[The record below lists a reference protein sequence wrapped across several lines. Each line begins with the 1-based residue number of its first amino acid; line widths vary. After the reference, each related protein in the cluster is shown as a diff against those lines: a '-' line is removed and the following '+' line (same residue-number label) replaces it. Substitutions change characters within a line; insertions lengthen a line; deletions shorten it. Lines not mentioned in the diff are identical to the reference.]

1 MSEKNIQ
8 RTSRCDFPLLRQF
21 FLHQAGL
28 LIALVIVR
36 LSFLYFSPA
45 YPVFPLMDFLR
56 AMWLGLR
63 IDLVLIAYLSLLPFL
78 LIVANALLFHL
89 LPSSVLRWI
98 LLTYL
103 VVTDLG
109 LFVLVVSDLAFY
121 SYFGEH
127 MNILIFGVFD
137 DDTRALWQVA
147 QKNYSLPMIG
157 GVVAALVGLIIYAD
171 WRLLKRL
178 QPLARPVSWRLQV
191 ASYLSALFIVL
202 LLARGSL
209 GTFPLIKDV
218 PEVSADPFINSL
230 PMNAA
235 LAFQKAEEQYRA
247 SKADRFDLA
256 AAMGYGDD
264 FRRAISDFLGYP
276 LGSDEEPVRAL
287 LRRSAAPHADER
299 LPNVVVVMV
308 ESFGMPI
315 LRHQSTDFDILGRL
329 ARHFRED
336 ILFENFISGGN
347 GTISSLEPLLLN
359 VFPRPGS
366 VPLSQ
371 SLYQRVAFPFAA
383 ARVFDKAG
391 YTTRFVYGGDLSWR
405 NIGSFLRLQGF
416 DKVEGKAAIEK
427 AVTNV
432 RRHDW
437 GVFDEYAYRYV
448 LKILNE
454 SRQPQFIFLL
464 TTNNHPP
471 YTVPED
477 YNGPELKKPIAL
489 QKIINNDNEL
499 LRRRLRDYR
508 YALDAAGGF
517 MDAIKSSKQ
526 RKHTVVAITGDNNT
540 IEGIMNYANP
550 VAEAKRVPFY
560 LYLPSGMAPKS
571 YDRNAPGS
579 HKDIFPTLY
588 ERILPDRPY
597 LALGEDMFNNAVQH
611 CGFNDAGVIVS
622 RDGAFKLGK
631 AKTSVQKRCE
641 QLYRSGMAIT
651 DFLLKQARQS
661 PETLPKELW

>member
-1 MSEKNIQ
+1 MREQNIKC
-8 RTSRCDFPLLRQF
+8 TSRCDFALLRSF
-21 FLHQAGL
+21 FVHQVGL
-28 LIALVIVR
+28 LVALALVR
-36 LSFLYFSPA
+36 LSFLYFAPE
-45 YPVFPLMDFLR
+45 YPVFPVTDFFR
-56 AMWLGLR
+56 AMWLGVR

-78 LIVANALLFHL
+78 FIISNALLFH
-89 LPSSVLRWI
+89 PFSSSVLRWL

-103 VVTDLG
+103 VATDLG
-109 LFVLVVSDLAFY
+109 LLVLVVADLAFY

-127 MNILIFGVFD
+127 MNILVFGVFD

-147 QKNYSLPMIG
+147 QKNYSLPVIG
-157 GVVAALVGLIIYAD
+157 GVITLLVGLIVYAN
-171 WRLLKRL
+171 WRLFRRL
-178 QPLARPVSWRLQV
+178 RPLASPVSRWRQV
-191 ASYLSALFIVL
+191 AGYFSMVLIIL

-235 LAFQKAEEQYRA
+235 LAFQKADEQYRA

-256 AAMGYGDD
+256 AAMGYKND
-264 FRRAISDFLGYP
+264 FRRAVSDFLARP
-276 LGSDEEPVRAL
+276 LEDEEDPVRAL
-287 LRRSAAPHADER
+287 MRRSAAPRSGKR
-299 LPNVVVVMV
+299 LPHIVVVMV

-315 LRHQSTDFDILGRL
+315 LRHQSAEFDILGRL

-359 VFPRPGS
+359 ILPRPGS

-371 SLYQRVAFPFAA
+371 SLYQRVSFPFAA
-383 ARVFDKAG
+383 ARVFNKAG
-391 YTTRFVYGGDLSWR
+391 YVTRFVYGGDLSWR

-416 DKVEGKAAIEK
+416 DKVEGKAAIEN
-427 AVTNV
+427 VVPNV

-448 LKILNE
+448 LKILDE

-477 YNGPELKKPIAL
+477 YDAPELKKPKAL
-489 QKIINNDNEL
+489 QQIVKNDNDL
-499 LRRRLRDYR
+499 LQRRLRDYR

-517 MDAIKSSKQ
+517 MDAIKSSEQ
-526 RKHTVVAITGDNNT
+526 RENTVVVITGDNNT
-540 IEGIMNYANP
+540 IEGIMNYSNP

-560 LYLPSGMAPKS
+560 LYLPSRLMPKS
-571 YDRNAPGS
+571 YDRTAPGS

-588 ERILPDRPY
+588 ERILSGRAY
-597 LALGEDMFNNAVQH
+597 LALGEDLFNNRKQH
-611 CGFNDAGVIVS
+611 CGFNDAGIIVS

-631 AKTSVQKRCE
+631 AKTPAQKRCE
-641 QLYRSGMAIT
+641 QRYRSGMAIT
-651 DFLLKQARQS
+651 DFLLKRARQS
-661 PETLPKELW
+661 PEAFPKELW